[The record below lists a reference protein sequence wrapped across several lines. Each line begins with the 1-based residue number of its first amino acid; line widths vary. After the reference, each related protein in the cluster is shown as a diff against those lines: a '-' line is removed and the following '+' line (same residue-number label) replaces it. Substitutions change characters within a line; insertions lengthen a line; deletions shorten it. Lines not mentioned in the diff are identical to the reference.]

1 MQLHGIKGEV
11 RALSESARTAAEAA
25 AALGVSPG
33 QIASSIVFKLP
44 NGRPLLV
51 VTSGAHRV
59 NTDLVANHLG
69 VDKLHRA
76 DADFVKEVSGI
87 SIGGVSPFGWITN
100 PTILIDNA
108 LKKYDE
114 ELIGRQK
121 GGWEEPKLEGE
132 EVYPGVKPYSNEVI
146 TRADVGNKLVELEN
160 KRNQLLG
167 KQKEKLEKSFQYMNL
182 PIIELEHLDNIINIQ
197 MFFNSNLTDNV
208 KHNIMEYLKQCKVV
222 KTISVYD
229 IVFSKFYI
237 EYL

>member
-1 MQLHGIKGEV
+1 MEQVLNNASVKRIVEYMQLHGIKGEV

-44 NGRPLLV
+44 NGRPLFV

-108 LKKYDE
+108 LKKYDVVWAAAGHAHAVFPTSYD
-114 ELIGRQK
+114 ELVIQT
-121 GGWEEPKLEGE
+121 GGTH
-132 EVYPGVKPYSNEVI
+132 V
-146 TRADVGNKLVELEN
+146 DVAN
-160 KRNQLLG
+160 
-167 KQKEKLEKSFQYMNL
+167 
-182 PIIELEHLDNIINIQ
+182 D
-197 MFFNSNLTDNV
+197 
-208 KHNIMEYLKQCKVV
+208 
-222 KTISVYD
+222 
-229 IVFSKFYI
+229 
-237 EYL
+237 